1 MWTAVPVRALHS
13 RSRRTTMVEPTA
25 FIVDDDPDVREALQ
39 RLLGSVAIRA
49 ETYCSAEAFVSS
61 GRIGKCGCLVL
72 DVRLTGQSG
81 LAFQTELARMEV
93 AMPIIFI
100 SGHADVPMAVQAMK
114 DGALEFLIKPVRPQD
129 LIDAIR
135 QAFLVDQ
142 GRRQRIEDLSAVTRA
157 YASLTPRERDVL
169 ELVVVGNPNKR
180 TALQLGITEATVKAH
195 RSSIMRKLNVG
206 SVADLVRVN
215 GEFVAL
221 NTFANKAPPAG

>member
-1 MWTAVPVRALHS
+1 MR
-13 RSRRTTMVEPTA
+13 VEPTA

-39 RLLGSVAIRA
+39 GLLGSVAIRA
-49 ETYCSAEAFVSS
+49 ETYGSVEAFVAS

-81 LAFQTELARMEV
+81 LAFQTALARMDV

-129 LIDAIR
+129 LIDAIQ

-142 GRRQRIEDLSAVTRA
+142 GRRARIAALSAASRA

-169 ELVVVGNPNKR
+169 ELVVAGKPNKR
-180 TALQLGITEATVKAH
+180 TASQLGITEATVKAH
-195 RSSIMRKLNVG
+195 RSNIMRKLDVG
-206 SVADLVRVN
+206 SVAELVRIN
-215 GEFVAL
+215 SEFVAL
-221 NTFANKAPPAG
+221 NGAADTAPPAG